1 LIAVLLS
8 AGKGTRMY
16 PLTANT
22 PKCLI
27 DIGKGKTILES
38 QLDVLQ
44 ECGISK
50 VYIVAGYRIEQVQ
63 AKINGHNLN
72 GMEVEVL
79 HNPFYATSNNI
90 ISLWLAT
97 LVIEEPFISING
109 DDIFKPNVINSLL
122 EAKGD
127 IVMTID
133 RKAEYDADDMM
144 VMTTG
149 DRVVEVSKE
158 LDRDFAN
165 GESVGIV
172 KYSVLGQK
180 ILKNTIDTM
189 LQNQDN
195 HQHFYLL
202 ALQQIMD
209 GGVPIN
215 FCEVD
220 EDEWAEIDFHPD
232 VTEVR
237 NKVDHF
243 VQQIKL

>member
-27 DIGKGKTILES
+27 DIGRGKTILER

-44 ECGISK
+44 ECGITK

-79 HNPFYATSNNI
+79 HNPFYETSNNI

-97 LVIEEPFISING
+97 LVIHEPFISING
-109 DDIFKPNVINSLL
+109 DDIFTYSLIKNLLNST
-122 EAKGD
+122 GD

-133 RKAEYDADDMM
+133 RKEEYDADDMM
-144 VMTTG
+144 IITTKNK
-149 DRVVEVSKE
+149 VIEVSKE
-158 LDRDFAN
+158 VDRDLAN
-165 GESVGIV
+165 GESVGII
-172 KYSVLGQK
+172 KYSILGQK
-180 ILKNTIDTM
+180 ILRDTVDVM
-189 LQNQDN
+189 LQSQDN
-195 HQHFYLL
+195 HQFFYLIV
-202 ALQQIMD
+202 LQKIMD
-209 GGVPIN
+209 SGVPVN
-215 FCEVD
+215 FCEVSQ
-220 EDEWAEIDFHPD
+220 DEWAEIDFHPD

-237 NKVDHF
+237 NRVDHF
-243 VQQIKL
+243 MQKIQL